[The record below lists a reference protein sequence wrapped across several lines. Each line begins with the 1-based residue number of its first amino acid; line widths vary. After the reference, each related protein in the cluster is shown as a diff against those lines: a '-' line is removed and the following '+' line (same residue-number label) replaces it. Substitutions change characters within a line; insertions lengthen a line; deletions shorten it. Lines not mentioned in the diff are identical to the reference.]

1 MNRSLPTL
9 EAVPSSSFS
18 TFVSSKPARKNPF
31 KDIDAIALGYKA
43 GARGL
48 ELLGSKAFLREV
60 EQALGISLASLL
72 TLHTRDFQNKEGK
85 VEAKPGELVAVPLT
99 TNKALP
105 QEIIFFSCASERNVD
120 ARKSGSLLGRRYRG
134 KNKRVMISAQANRAL
149 SPLSPLL
156 ESLLLATY
164 QWSEKSTKSS
174 ERPSFLVLDG
184 KNSELDRIRIVA
196 SHLFNA
202 RDLIH
207 TPSNIKTPAWIAS
220 QVATLAK
227 RSSAA
232 SRLKVVTKSGKEIS
246 AFGGLVAVGGSSKVH
261 PPRFVTVSYTPPKSK
276 AHVVLVGKGITFD
289 TGGVS
294 LKRPYDMMMAMK
306 TDMSGAAVVAA
317 TVLAAAELRL
327 PVKVTA
333 LLMLAENTLSA
344 TAQRPSDVIT
354 HYGGTTV
361 EVINTDAEG
370 RLVLADGLAYADRHL
385 HPDYLI
391 DVATLTGAASL
402 GLGKQYGAMYT
413 RDEKLASRLNQIS
426 EVAGDRLWHMP
437 LIDDYQIALRSEI
450 ADFNHTA
457 DKPKFGAGSVT
468 AALFLEKFVGKR
480 RWVHLDIAG
489 PARSEV
495 DAGEYVKGGT
505 GFGVRTLTAWLAT
518 L

>member
-1 MNRSLPTL
+1 MNRSLPSL
-9 EAVPSSSFS
+9 ELLASG
-18 TFVSSKPARKNPF
+18 KKNP
-31 KDIDAIALGYKA
+31 IQGLDAIAFAYRSTKQGP
-43 GARGL
+43 
-48 ELLGSKAFLREV
+48 ELLVKKEFIRETNKR
-60 EQALGISLASLL
+60 LGIDLNALLA
-72 TLHTRDFQNKEGK
+72 LHTREFQNKDGL
-85 VEAKPGELVAVPLT
+85 VEAKAGEMTSVPLSLARGSA
-99 TNKALP
+99 KGAPSEIVFFALD
-105 QEIIFFSCASERNVD
+105 SEKIADV
-120 ARKSGSLLGRRYRG
+120 RKVGALLGRRFKG
-134 KNKRVMISAQANRAL
+134 KKKKVLIALGGNR
-149 SPLSPLL
+149 PTRYFY
-156 ESLLLATY
+156 ESLLLANY
-164 QWSEKSTKSS
+164 QWSEKSSQSS
-174 ERPSFLVLDG
+174 DRPSFLVLSG
-184 KNSELDRIRIVA
+184 KQEELDSIRVVI
-196 SHLFNA
+196 SHLWNA

-207 TPSNIKTPAWIAS
+207 TPSNTKTPAWVAAKIAS
-220 QVATLAK
+220 FAK
-227 RSSAA
+227 DLGKQSSKV
-232 SRLKVVTKSGKEIS
+232 KVVSRGGKEI
-246 AFGGLVAVGGSSKVH
+246 AKFGGLLAVGGSSKVH
-261 PPRFVTVSYTPPKSK
+261 PPRFVTVTYSPPKAK
-276 AHVVLVGKGITFD
+276 AHVVFVGKGITFD

-317 TVLAAAELRL
+317 TTLAAAELRL

-370 RLVLADGLAYADRHL
+370 RLVLADGLAYADLHL
-385 HPDYLI
+385 DPDYLV

-402 GLGKQYGAMYT
+402 GLGKQYAAMYS
-413 RDEKLASRLNQIS
+413 RDERLAARLNQIG
-426 EVAGDRLWHMP
+426 EEAGDRLWHMP
-437 LIDDYQIALRSEI
+437 LIDDYQIALKSEI

>member
-1 MNRSLPTL
+1 MNRSPIPAIEVLKD
-9 EAVPSSSFS
+9 S
-18 TFVSSKPARKNPF
+18 TRIKGFDSL
-31 KDIDAIALGYKA
+31 AIGYKISPK
-43 GARGL
+43 GIELLLPSKTLKEINRGLGLDLL
-48 ELLGSKAFLREV
+48 ELLKLQAQEAIEKAERNGN
-60 EQALGISLASLL
+60 AI
-72 TLHTRDFQNKEGK
+72 
-85 VEAKPGELVAVPLT
+85 EAKAGDLFAIPINSNDLGYREIVFFALLNEKPNDLR
-99 TNKALP
+99 KA
-105 QEIIFFSCASERNVD
+105 
-120 ARKSGSLLGRRYRG
+120 GSALGRRF
-134 KNKRVMISAQANRAL
+134 KSKKKRVLVATKVSQIFIESMLL
-149 SPLSPLL
+149 SQ
-156 ESLLLATY
+156 Y
-164 QWSEKSTKSS
+164 QWSEKSQKNDDQ
-174 ERPSFLVLDG
+174 PSFFLLEGSVGEVERTSTLI
-184 KNSELDRIRIVA
+184 SY
-196 SHLFNA
+196 LFLA

-207 TPSNIKTPAWIAS
+207 TPANVKSPAW
-220 QVATLAK
+220 VAARITTLARK
-227 RSSAA
+227 L
-232 SRLKVVTKSGKEIS
+232 SRVKVVTRAGREIEK
-246 AFGGLVAVGGSSKVH
+246 FGGLKAVGGSSKVH
-261 PPRFVTVSYTPPKSK
+261 PPRFVTVTYAPSRAK

-294 LKRPYDMMMAMK
+294 LKRPYDVMMAMK

-317 TVLAAAELRL
+317 TALAAAELRI

-333 LLMLAENTLSA
+333 LLMLAENTVSA

-385 HPDYLI
+385 DPDYLI

-413 RDEKLASRLNQIS
+413 RDEKLAQRLHNIG

-437 LIDDYQIALRSEI
+437 LIDDYQVALRSEI

-457 DKPKFGAGSVT
+457 DRPKFGAGSVT
-468 AALFLEKFVGKR
+468 AALFLEKFVGHR

-495 DAGEYVKGGT
+495 DAGEFVKGGT
-505 GFGVRTLTAWLAT
+505 GFGVRTLVTWLES

>member
-1 MNRSLPTL
+1 VNRSLPSL
-9 EAVPSSSFS
+9 EAITAVTLRQSRKKK
-18 TFVSSKPARKNPF
+18 TFQG
-31 KDIDAIALGYKA
+31 IDLLVLGYRA
-43 GARGL
+43 GATGP
-48 ELLGSKAFLREV
+48 ELIANKSFLRDV
-60 EQALGISLASLL
+60 EQQLGISLASLL
-72 TLHTRDFQNKEGK
+72 TLHTREFQNIDGK
-85 VEAKPGELVAVPLT
+85 VEAKPGELVSIPLPSV
-99 TNKALP
+99 KGQPEELILL
-105 QEIIFFSCASERNVD
+105 EFGSEKLAD
-120 ARKSGSLLGRRYRG
+120 ARKSGALLGRRYRG
-134 KNKRVMISAQANRAL
+134 KSKKALIALKANRAMYFFM
-149 SPLSPLL
+149 
-156 ESLLLATY
+156 ESMLLATY
-164 QWSEKSTKSS
+164 QWSEKSGKSS
-174 ERPSFLVLDG
+174 DRPSFLILDG
-184 KNSELDRIRIVA
+184 VTKELERIRTVV
-196 SHLFNA
+196 SQVFNA

-207 TPSNIKTPAWIAS
+207 TPSNVKTPAWVAS
-220 QVATLAK
+220 RVAALAK
-227 RSSAA
+227 SSTAA
-232 SRLKVVTKSGKEIS
+232 SRIKVVTKSGKEIS

-261 PPRFVTVSYTPPKSK
+261 PPRFVTVSYTPPKAKS
-276 AHVVLVGKGITFD
+276 HIVLVGKGITFD

-294 LKRPYDMMMAMK
+294 LKRPYDMMTAMK

-327 PVKVTA
+327 PVKVTG

-344 TAQRPSDVIT
+344 TSQRPSDVIT

-370 RLVLADGLAYADRHL
+370 RLVLADGLAFADRHL
-385 HPDYLI
+385 DPDYLI

-402 GLGKQYGAMYT
+402 GLGKQYGAMYS
-413 RDEKLASRLNQIS
+413 RDEKLASRLHRIS
-426 EVAGDRLWHMP
+426 EEAGDRLWPMP
-437 LIDDYQIALRSEI
+437 LIDDYQIALKSEI

-468 AALFLEKFVGKR
+468 AALFLEKFVGNR

>member
-1 MNRSLPTL
+1 MNRSLVPAL
-9 EAVPSSSFS
+9 ELLAPKGKLSSFDFLAFGYRNS
-18 TFVSSKPARKNPF
+18 KAGSDEVELVALRPLLREIERDLGIDLRTLLLLHLRDTKNKDGHIEVKAGDLVSIPLEKNR
-31 KDIDAIALGYKA
+31 LGLRELILFGLPSEKSMDQRKA
-43 GARGL
+43 GA
-48 ELLGSKAFLREV
+48 
-60 EQALGISLASLL
+60 
-72 TLHTRDFQNKEGK
+72 T
-85 VEAKPGELVAVPLT
+85 
-99 TNKALP
+99 
-105 QEIIFFSCASERNVD
+105 
-120 ARKSGSLLGRRYRG
+120 LGRKAKGRR
-134 KNKRVMISAQANRAL
+134 KKVLIATKTTPSFV
-149 SPLSPLL
+149 
-156 ESLLLATY
+156 ESLLLANY
-164 QWSEKSTKSS
+164 QWSEKSKKNGDS
-174 ERPSFLVLDG
+174 PSFTLADG
-184 KNSELDRIRIVA
+184 SKTQLDRIKTIVSA
-196 SHLFNA
+196 VYLA

-207 TPSNIKTPAWIAS
+207 TPSNVKTPAW
-220 QVATLAK
+220 VAARITELA
-227 RSSAA
+227 R
-232 SRLKVVTKSGKEIS
+232 KVPRVKVETKSGKEI
-246 AFGGLVAVGGSSKVH
+246 ATFGGLIAVGGSSRIH
-261 PPRFVTVSYTPPKSK
+261 PPRFVTMTYAPPRAR

-294 LKRPYDMMMAMK
+294 LKRPYDVMMAMK

-317 TVLAAAELRL
+317 TTLAAAQLGV
-327 PVKVTA
+327 PIKVTA

-370 RLVLADGLAYADRHL
+370 RLVLADGLAFADRHL
-385 HPDYLI
+385 DPDYLI

-413 RDEKLASRLNQIS
+413 RDQRLAKRLHEVS

-437 LIDDYQIALRSEI
+437 LVDDYAVALRSEV

-457 DKPKFGAGSVT
+457 DKPKFGAGSIT

-505 GFGVRTLTAWLAT
+505 GFGVRTLTAWLET

>member
-1 MNRSLPTL
+1 MNRSPIPTIEVL
-9 EAVPSSSFS
+9 KENTRLSGF
-18 TFVSSKPARKNPF
+18 
-31 KDIDAIALGYKA
+31 DALALGYRA
-43 GARGL
+43 SSTGL
-48 ELLGSKAFLREV
+48 ELLLPAKTQREFNRS
-60 EQALGISLASLL
+60 LGLDLL
-72 TLHTRDFQNKEGK
+72 ELLQLHARESI
-85 VEAKPGELVAVPLT
+85 EAKPGDIFVAPIGSNELHYKEIVFFAEGGEKPGDLR
-99 TNKALP
+99 KA
-105 QEIIFFSCASERNVD
+105 
-120 ARKSGSLLGRRYRG
+120 GSALGRRF
-134 KNKRVMISAQANRAL
+134 KSKKRRILVASKVSQTF
-149 SPLSPLL
+149 L
-156 ESLLLATY
+156 ESMLISQY
-164 QWSEKSTKSS
+164 QWSEKSQKKSDQ
-174 ERPSFLVLDG
+174 PSFFLL
-184 KNSELDRIRIVA
+184 EADREEVERI
-196 SHLFNA
+196 STLTSYLFLA

-207 TPSNIKTPAWIAS
+207 TPANVKTPAW
-220 QVATLAK
+220 V
-227 RSSAA
+227 A
-232 SRLKVVTKSGKEIS
+232 SRITAIAGKLSRVEVVTKAGREIEK
-246 AFGGLVAVGGSSKVH
+246 FGGLRAVGGSSKVH
-261 PPRFVTVSYTPPKSK
+261 PPRFVTVTYAPPRAK

-289 TGGVS
+289 AGGVS
-294 LKRPYDMMMAMK
+294 LKRPYDVMMAMK

-317 TVLAAAELRL
+317 TALAAAELRI

-333 LLMLAENTLSA
+333 ILMLAENTVSA

-385 HPDYLI
+385 DPDYLI

-413 RDEKLASRLNQIS
+413 RDSRLAQRLHEIG
-426 EVAGDRLWHMP
+426 ELAGDRLWHMP
-437 LIDDYQIALRSEI
+437 LIDDYQVALRSEI

-468 AALFLEKFVGKR
+468 AALFLEKFVGDR

-505 GFGVRTLTAWLAT
+505 GFGVRTLVTWLES

>member
-1 MNRSLPTL
+1 MNRSLVPGLDLHAPKKKFTGFDLLAIGYRNSKSESQHVELVALRPLLREIEREL
-9 EAVPSSSFS
+9 EIDLRRLLLLHLGDFKNGDGRIEVKAGDLVSIPVEKNQLGLSGVLLVGMPSEK
-18 TFVSSKPARKNPF
+18 TMDQR
-31 KDIDAIALGYKA
+31 KA
-43 GARGL
+43 GA
-48 ELLGSKAFLREV
+48 A
-60 EQALGISLASLL
+60 
-72 TLHTRDFQNKEGK
+72 
-85 VEAKPGELVAVPLT
+85 
-99 TNKALP
+99 
-105 QEIIFFSCASERNVD
+105 
-120 ARKSGSLLGRRYRG
+120 LGRRVKG
-134 KNKRVMISAQANRAL
+134 KRRRVLIATKVAPSFV
-149 SPLSPLL
+149 
-156 ESLLLATY
+156 ESLLLSNY
-164 QWSEKSTKSS
+164 QWSEKSKKNGDS
-174 ERPSFLVLDG
+174 PSFTLADG
-184 KNSELDRIRIVA
+184 SKTNLDRIKSLVSA
-196 SHLFNA
+196 VYLA

-207 TPSNIKTPAWIAS
+207 TPSNVKTPAW
-220 QVATLAK
+220 VAARITELARK
-227 RSSAA
+227 IPRV
-232 SRLKVVTKSGKEIS
+232 KVESKSGREIS
-246 AFGGLVAVGGSSKVH
+246 TFGGLIAVGGSSRVH
-261 PPRFVTVSYTPPKSK
+261 PPRFVTVTYSPPRAK
-276 AHVVLVGKGITFD
+276 AHVVFVGKGITFD

-294 LKRPYDMMMAMK
+294 LKRPYDAMMAMK

-317 TVLAAAELRL
+317 TAFAAARLRL

-385 HPDYLI
+385 DPDYLI

-413 RDEKLASRLNQIS
+413 RDERLAARLH
-426 EVAGDRLWHMP
+426 EVGEEAGDRLWHMP
-437 LIDDYQIALRSEI
+437 LVDDYAIALRSEV

-457 DKPKFGAGSVT
+457 DKPKFGAGSIT

-505 GFGVRTLTAWLAT
+505 GFGVRTLTSWLET

>member
-1 MNRSLPTL
+1 MNRSPIPTIDL
-9 EAVPSSSFS
+9 LKDPSHLNGFDSLAIGYKSSSEGFELLLP
-18 TFVSSKPARKNPF
+18 SKTLREINNG
-31 KDIDAIALGYKA
+31 LGLDL
-43 GARGL
+43 L
-48 ELLGSKAFLREV
+48 ELLELQGQEAIEKAKKNGS
-60 EQALGISLASLL
+60 AL
-72 TLHTRDFQNKEGK
+72 
-85 VEAKPGELVAVPLT
+85 EAKPGDLFVAPISS
-99 TNKALP
+99 NHFGYS
-105 QEIIFFSCASERNVD
+105 EIIFFASSSDKPSDV
-120 ARKSGSLLGRRYRG
+120 RKAGSALGRRL
-134 KNKRVMISAQANRAL
+134 KSKKKR
-149 SPLSPLL
+149 
-156 ESLLLATY
+156 LLLATKVSPIFIESMLLSQY
-164 QWSEKSTKSS
+164 QWSEKSQKNSDQ
-174 ERPSFLVLDG
+174 PSFFLLDG
-184 KNSELDRIRIVA
+184 RVEDVERISTLI
-196 SHLFNA
+196 SYLFLA

-207 TPSNIKTPAWIAS
+207 TPANVKTPAW
-220 QVATLAK
+220 V
-227 RSSAA
+227 A
-232 SRLKVVTKSGKEIS
+232 SRITSIAGKLSRVKVVTKSGREIEK
-246 AFGGLVAVGGSSKVH
+246 FGGLKAVGGSSTVH
-261 PPRFVTVSYTPPKSK
+261 PPRFVTVSYSPPRAK

-294 LKRPYDMMMAMK
+294 LKRPYDVMMAMK

-317 TVLAAAELRL
+317 TALAAAELRI

-333 LLMLAENTLSA
+333 LLMLAENTVSA

-385 HPDYLI
+385 DPDYLV

-413 RDEKLASRLNQIS
+413 RDQKLAKRLHDIG

-437 LIDDYQIALRSEI
+437 LIDDYQVALRSEI

-495 DAGEYVKGGT
+495 DAGEFVKGGT
-505 GFGVRTLTAWLAT
+505 GFGVRTLVAWLES

>member
-1 MNRSLPTL
+1 MNRSLPHLNVFTL
-9 EAVPSSSFS
+9 SSSARS
-18 TFVSSKPARKNPF
+18 KGAGSSKRNPF
-31 KDIDAIALGYKA
+31 QGIDAIALGYRSGPK
-43 GARGL
+43 GI
-48 ELLGSKAFLREV
+48 ELLASKSFIREV
-60 EQALGISLASLL
+60 EKRFNVDIAHLL
-72 TLHTRDFQNKEGK
+72 SLHTREFQNKEGV
-85 VEAKPGELVAVPLT
+85 VEAKPGEITSVPLSSST
-99 TNKALP
+99 S
-105 QEIIFFSCASERNVD
+105 EIIFFAHGSEKVVD
-120 ARKSGSLLGRRYRG
+120 QRKVGALIGRRFKG
-134 KNKRVMISAQANRAL
+134 KKKRVLIATKPDRYFRYFVEAMLL
-149 SPLSPLL
+149 SN
-156 ESLLLATY
+156 Y
-164 QWSEKSTKSS
+164 QWSEKSSVSQSS
-174 ERPSFLVLDG
+174 KDLPTFSILDG
-184 KNSELDRIRIVA
+184 RESELEQVRIVI
-196 SHLFNA
+196 SHLWNA

-207 TPSNIKTPAWIAS
+207 TPSNIKTPAWVASKVTAFAKGVDATSRRVKVTTMSGAQIA
-220 QVATLAK
+220 K
-227 RSSAA
+227 
-232 SRLKVVTKSGKEIS
+232 
-246 AFGGLVAVGGSSKVH
+246 FGGLLAVGGSSKVH
-261 PPRFVTVSYTPPKSK
+261 PPRFVSVGYTPPKAK

-317 TVLAAAELRL
+317 TTLAAAELRL

-385 HPDYLI
+385 DPDYLI

-402 GLGKQYGAMYT
+402 GLGKQYGAMYS
-413 RDEKLASRLNQIS
+413 RDERLAARLNQIS

-437 LIDDYQIALRSEI
+437 LIDDYAIALRSEI
-450 ADFNHTA
+450 ADLNHTA

-468 AALFLEKFVGKR
+468 AALFLEQFVGER

-505 GFGVRTLTAWLAT
+505 AFGVRTLTAWLAT

>member
-1 MNRSLPTL
+1 MMNRSLPTL
-9 EAVPSSSFS
+9 ESFALTS
-18 TFVSSKPARKNPF
+18 TKSRGRSKAKKNWLQGF
-31 KDIDAIALGYKA
+31 DCLALGYRA
-43 GARGL
+43 GTRGP
-48 ELLGSKAFLREV
+48 ELIAPKSFLRTIED
-60 EQALGISLASLL
+60 ELGISLDDLL
-72 TLHTRDFQNKEGK
+72 QLHTRDLKNKEGK
-85 VEAKPGELVAVPLT
+85 VEAKAGESVAVPL
-99 TNKALP
+99 ALGRSQP
-105 QEIIFFSCASERNVD
+105 SELLFFAPSNIKVSD
-120 ARKSGSLLGRRYRG
+120 ARKSGALLGRRYRG
-134 KNKRVMISAQANRAL
+134 KSKRVLIATAPDRTLTQF
-149 SPLSPLL
+149 L

-164 QWSEKSTKSS
+164 QWSEKSNKSS
-174 ERPSFLVLDG
+174 ELPSFHLLDG
-184 KNSELDRIRIVA
+184 KKEELERIGIVV
-196 SHLFNA
+196 SNVFTA

-207 TPSNIKTPAWIAS
+207 TPSNVKTPAWIAS
-220 QVATLAK
+220 RLSSLAK
-227 RSSAA
+227 SSTAA
-232 SRLKVVTKSGKEIS
+232 SRLKVVSKSGKEIA

-261 PPRFVTVSYTPPKSK
+261 PPRFVTVSYTPAK
-276 AHVVLVGKGITFD
+276 ARKHVVLVGKGITFD

-327 PVKVTA
+327 PIKVTA

-385 HPDYLI
+385 DPDYLI

-402 GLGKQYGAMYT
+402 GLGKQYGAMYS
-413 RDEKLASRLNQIS
+413 RDEKLADRLHKIS
-426 EVAGDRLWHMP
+426 ETAGDRLWHMP
-437 LIDDYQIALRSEI
+437 LIDDYQIALGSEI
-450 ADFNHTA
+450 ADFNHIA

-468 AALFLEKFVGKR
+468 AALFLEKFAGKR

>member
-1 MNRSLPTL
+1 MNRSLPSL
-9 EAVPSSSFS
+9 NVFS
-18 TFVSSKPARKNPF
+18 LSLATRTKGARSSKRNPF
-31 KDIDAIALGYKA
+31 QGVDAIALGYRSGKK
-43 GARGL
+43 GP
-48 ELLGSKAFLREV
+48 ELLASKNFIREV
-60 EQALGISLASLL
+60 EDRLDVDISHLLA
-72 TLHTRDFQNKEGK
+72 LHTREFQNKDGV
-85 VEAKPGELVAVPLT
+85 VEAKPGEMTSVPLT
-99 TNKALP
+99 STPSEILFFAHGSEKVAEHRKVGAL
-105 QEIIFFSCASERNVD
+105 I
-120 ARKSGSLLGRRYRG
+120 GRRFKG
-134 KNKRVMISAQANRAL
+134 KKRRVLVATKPDRYFRYF
-149 SPLSPLL
+149 L
-156 ESLLLATY
+156 ESMLLSNY
-164 QWSEKSTKSS
+164 QWSEKSN
-174 ERPSFLVLDG
+174 PSKDLPTFLILDG
-184 KNSELDRIRIVA
+184 KESELEQIRIVI
-196 SHLFNA
+196 SHLWNA

-207 TPSNIKTPAWIAS
+207 TPSNIKTPAWVAS
-220 QVATLAK
+220 KVTTFAK
-227 RSSAA
+227 GLGAA
-232 SRLKVVTKSGKEIS
+232 SGRVKVTTMSGAQIAK
-246 AFGGLVAVGGSSKVH
+246 FGGLLAVGGSSKVH
-261 PPRFVTVSYTPPKSK
+261 PPRFVTVTYSPPRAK

-317 TVLAAAELRL
+317 TTLAAAELRL
-327 PVKVTA
+327 PIKVTA

-385 HPDYLI
+385 DPDYLI

-402 GLGKQYGAMYT
+402 GLGKQYGAMYS
-413 RDEKLASRLNQIS
+413 RDERLAARLNQIS

-437 LIDDYQIALRSEI
+437 LIDDYAIALRSEI
-450 ADFNHTA
+450 ADLNHTA

-468 AALFLEKFVGKR
+468 AALFLEKFVGNR

-505 GFGVRTLTAWLAT
+505 AFGVRTLTAWLAT

>member
-1 MNRSLPTL
+1 MNRSPSTL
-9 EAVPSSSFS
+9 ERFALTTS
-18 TFVSSKPARKNPF
+18 TRDAASKVKRNPIQGF
-31 KDIDAIALGYKA
+31 DCIALGYRN
-43 GARGL
+43 GSRGL
-48 ELLGSKAFLREV
+48 EFLAPKSFIRAIE
-60 EQALGISLASLL
+60 EACDISLKELL
-72 TLHTRDFQNKEGK
+72 QLHTRELKNKDGK
-85 VEAKPGELVAVPLT
+85 VEAKAGEMV
-99 TNKALP
+99 ALP
-105 QEIIFFSCASERNVD
+105 LATRRGLPDELLFFAIGSEKVVD
-120 ARKSGSLLGRRYRG
+120 ARKSGALLGRRYRG
-134 KNKRVMISAQANRAL
+134 KSKKVLISAGSHRFVSQF
-149 SPLSPLL
+149 L
-156 ESLLLATY
+156 ESLLLSTY
-164 QWSEKSTKSS
+164 QWSEKTTKSS
-174 ERPSFLVLDG
+174 DRPAFHILDG
-184 KNSELDRIRIVA
+184 KELERIRTIA
-196 SHLFNA
+196 SHVFTA

-220 QVATLAK
+220 RLVSLTK
-227 RSSAA
+227 SSSAS
-232 SRLKVVTKSGKEIS
+232 SRLKVVTKSGKEI
-246 AFGGLVAVGGSSKVH
+246 AEFGGLVAVGGSSTVH
-261 PPRFVTVSYTPPKSK
+261 PPRFVVVSYTPPKAK
-276 AHVVLVGKGITFD
+276 KHVVLVGKGITFD

-327 PVKVTA
+327 PIKVSA

-385 HPDYLI
+385 DPDYLI

-402 GLGKQYGAMYT
+402 GLGKQYGAMYS
-413 RDEKLASRLNQIS
+413 RDEKLASQLHQIG
-426 EVAGDRLWHMP
+426 ETAGDRLWHMP
-437 LIDDYQIALRSEI
+437 LIDDYQIALKSEI
-450 ADFNHTA
+450 ADFNHIA